1 MCEPCFKELE
11 LKGKKVD
18 VYFNLRN
25 HLWSVRDRQTRRI
38 IAHVDTITLEGVE
51 FIVSEPGRQRVLDQK
66 RRNVH
71 AYARGTVGLYSFEC
85 HDRVSYNPYKGP
97 WFYRVEDDSPIYRAA
112 CASFHQGKVYVDDRS

>member
-1 MCEPCFKELE
+1 ME

-38 IAHVDTITLEGVE
+38 IAHLDNITLEDVE
-51 FIVSEPGRQRVLDQK
+51 FIVSEPGRQRVLVQK

-71 AYARGTVGLYSFEC
+71 AYARGTVGLSSLDL
-85 HDRVSYNPYKGP
+85 HDQVSYNPYKGP
-97 WFYRVEDDSPIYRAA
+97 WFYRVEDNSPIYQ
-112 CASFHQGKVYVDDRS
+112 ASIAHFYQGRVWV